1 MGLAVLAALELL
13 VWMATSA
20 DMDRHEGR
28 GGLSRTKQPKG
39 STTEG
44 TSLCGGGKS
53 VSGTGIS
60 SDTHIRTLATHRFYY
75 SFHTHTYFIWTSSQ
89 SFCTSILTETARL
102 SAGKSNHPIANRRAH
117 AFRHMQF
124 ISETVKRK
132 DRSRDRENKDHERTI
147 INLILNI

>member
-1 MGLAVLAALELL
+1 
-13 VWMATSA
+13 MATSA

-28 GGLSRTKQPKG
+28 GGLSGTKQPKG

-60 SDTHIRTLATHRFYY
+60 SDTHMHTLATHRGYY
-75 SFHTHTYFIWTSSQ
+75 SWVHVFIHIHTTSFEHVLSHSVHPFSQ
-89 SFCTSILTETARL
+89 RL
-102 SAGKSNHPIANRRAH
+102 PGSQLENQIKHPIANSRAY

-132 DRSRDRENKDHERTI
+132 DKSRDRENEHER
-147 INLILNI
+147 NAHESKS

>member
-1 MGLAVLAALELL
+1 
-13 VWMATSA
+13 MATSA

-28 GGLSRTKQPKG
+28 GGLSGTKQPKG

-60 SDTHIRTLATHRFYY
+60 SDTHIHTLATHRAYY
-75 SFHTHTYFIWTSSQ
+75 SWVHVFIHIHTTFEHVLSHSVHPFS
-89 SFCTSILTETARL
+89 ETARL
-102 SAGKSNHPIANRRAH
+102 SAGKSNQTPYSSNSRAH
-117 AFRHMQF
+117 TFRRMQL

-132 DRSRDRENKDHERTI
+132 DKSRDRENEHER
-147 INLILNI
+147 NSHESKS